1 MYSEAFL
8 KWKYLVQNSKDYS
21 KDVLYQLLYCARK
34 SFNYSYAIDFI
45 ESNNFLLDDNFI
57 KKEYIRFLILNGLY
71 MKALDVICAQ
81 FSIKKEHCLDFYL
94 IQLEL
99 CYLANRE
106 ELFFQIYK
114 KLVNNNFITELEL
127 NMRITFFQKNMIE
140 LKSTECDT
148 DKVSL
153 FVRIENFME
162 KN

>member
-1 MYSEAFL
+1 
-8 KWKYLVQNSKDYS
+8 
-21 KDVLYQLLYCARK
+21 
-34 SFNYSYAIDFI
+34 
-45 ESNNFLLDDNFI
+45 
-57 KKEYIRFLILNGLY
+57 
-71 MKALDVICAQ
+71 Q